1 MDIQKLQVKMKVKKP
16 DVAVMIFKPGVQEC
30 VQLSYLYRPL
40 DVQAKLHIS
49 YLCSHHMKGWSDA

>member
-16 DVAVMIFKPGVQEC
+16 GVAAMIFKPGVEDR

-40 DVQAKLHIS
+40 DVQAKLVTHILSLLTS
-49 YLCSHHMKGWSDA
+49 YEGLE